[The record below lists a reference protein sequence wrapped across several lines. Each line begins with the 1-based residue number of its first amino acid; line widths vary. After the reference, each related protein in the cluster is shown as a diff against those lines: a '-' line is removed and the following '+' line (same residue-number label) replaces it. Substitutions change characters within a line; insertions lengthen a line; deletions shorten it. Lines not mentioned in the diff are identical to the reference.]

1 MKKILL
7 LVIVL
12 LLLLHTNCTAQNVYP
27 MRTSALDTPRGSYM
41 KDLNNEL
48 NPYVGRW
55 KTVYKGKEITLIA
68 TKEYKVPF
76 LDYYYRDIIVVR
88 YEIKDTTNGN
98 ILESTLNRT
107 LNDDKYKISGF
118 KTAEAD
124 DRLRC
129 VFFGGNC
136 NLGNGFVFLKR
147 QGNNQLL
154 WSYYP
159 QAILVTSQNEKEC
172 KGEIYLPEGENI
184 VFTRQ

>member
-1 MKKILL
+1 
-7 LVIVL
+7 
-12 LLLLHTNCTAQNVYP
+12 
-27 MRTSALDTPRGSYM
+27 MRTRSVNVPKGSYM

-48 NPYVGRW
+48 NSYVGRW
-55 KTVYKGKEITLIA
+55 KTVYNGKEITLIT

-98 ILESTLNRT
+98 ILESTLNKIFI
-107 LNDDKYKISGF
+107 NSKYKIEGF
-118 KTAEAD
+118 RIDNNENN
-124 DRLRC
+124 LRC
-129 VFFGGNC
+129 IFFGGNC
-136 NLGNGFVFLKR
+136 NLGNGYVFLKK

-159 QAILVTSQNEKEC
+159 QAIHVTSQNEKEC
-172 KGEIYLPEGENI
+172 RGEIYLPEGENI